1 MLKENK
7 NNSSSRSRTKDIRFR
22 LKVAGFALI
31 AGLVS
36 SIAIS
41 GLLLMVE
48 KVTSVPMGSFY
59 LVLMLA
65 ITGSKVYSLDM
76 IAYGLLLHIIAGSLI
91 GLVMGIPFIIRNKKR
106 SSIGII
112 SKYAPIYGL
121 GFGFALWSLLFIPIT
136 LSMILPMLND
146 LQDRTI
152 TQQVPTGKITS
163 ISTQGLLA
171 MQNRIIGG
179 ALAFNMFYGLLVAIM
194 ICSYNESLF
203 RKEFHKD
210 AMHDVGNF

>member
-7 NNSSSRSRTKDIRFR
+7 TNSSGYKSKDTKLR
-22 LKVAGFALI
+22 LKVATFALI

-48 KVTSVPMGSFY
+48 KVTSIPMGSFY

-65 ITGSKVYSLDM
+65 ITGSKVYSLNM
-76 IAYGLLLHIIAGSLI
+76 IASGLLLHLIAGSLI
-91 GLVMGIPFIIRNKKR
+91 GLFMGIPFILHNKKR
-106 SSIGII
+106 SSVGII
-112 SKYAPIYGL
+112 NKYAPIYGL

-136 LSMILPMLND
+136 LSMILPMLNT

-152 TQQVPTGKITS
+152 IQQVPTGKITS

-171 MQNRIIGG
+171 MQNKIMAG

-194 ICSYNESLF
+194 ICSYNDYLY

-210 AMHDVGNF
+210 AVHNIDT